1 MIARHNLIE
10 PILEVSV
17 NTTLVFF
24 TLVIRV
30 LNGSLRIGTMD
41 TQDFYIPYYFHK
53 SGNVKA
59 HVGVRQACRIYQVL
73 KNSCYR
79 GQAPTSTQG
88 IPWDLTQRARPL
100 CYQRCTWW
108 PHSVLT
114 WDRIW
119 AAFFGSTMRTC
130 SKCFR
135 VCCLSFCSA
144 RTYFFSMLNTWRGCC
159 EKKKKNPHLSGLCKI
174 LLLPGALG
182 QRSHELIPSCERIM
196 SHLFAIFPLL
206 S

>member
-1 MIARHNLIE
+1 MIACHNLIE

-30 LNGSLRIGTMD
+30 LNGSLRIGSMD

-53 SGNVKA
+53 SENVKA

-88 IPWDLTQRARPL
+88 IPCKATVLSRLHMMTTLSAHLGPDLSSFLWVHHAYVFKMLQG
-100 CYQRCTWW
+100 
-108 PHSVLT
+108 VLPVLL
-114 WDRIW
+114 
-119 AAFFGSTMRTC
+119 F
-130 SKCFR
+130 
-135 VCCLSFCSA
+135 SA
-144 RTYFFSMLNTWRGCC
+144 D
-159 EKKKKNPHLSGLCKI
+159 I
-174 LLLPGALG
+174 LL
-182 QRSHELIPSCERIM
+182 
-196 SHLFAIFPLL
+196 
-206 S
+206 